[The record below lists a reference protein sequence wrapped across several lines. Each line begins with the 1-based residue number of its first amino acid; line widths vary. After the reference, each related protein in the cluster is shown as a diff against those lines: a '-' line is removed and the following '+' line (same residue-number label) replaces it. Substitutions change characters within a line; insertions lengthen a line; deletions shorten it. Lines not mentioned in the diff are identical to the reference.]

1 MRENQCQTPYE
12 CLTFINIF
20 YDTMDYRVFFVW
32 QNNQPFSTSNSRN
45 QFGGEINN
53 EIINFKT
60 RQITNG
66 SDLSR
71 FPENLLLY
79 LCLRFKWE
87 EEDNSINTLQRLRI
101 FLDVKSI
108 SIKLKSEYKSISI
121 KLQEHKFMINQ

>member
-1 MRENQCQTPYE
+1 
-12 CLTFINIF
+12 
-20 YDTMDYRVFFVW
+20 MDYRVFFVW

-60 RQITNG
+60 RKITNG

-101 FLDVKSI
+101 FLDVISI
-108 SIKLKSEYKSISI
+108 SIKLKSGYKSISI
-121 KLQEHKFMINQ
+121 KL